1 MKQKKDEKINNSKNK
16 KKTFLRIFLFIL
28 IAIWAIIVFNFSSQ
42 NGGDSSGLSKKI
54 VELFTKNEET
64 INLVEPYVRKF
75 AHFSEYGL
83 RRSIIYIFIFNFII
97 FGIFIV
103 IKKFVSTILAEL
115 SSIFIFFST
124 IFTYYFHIIQ
134 SFL

>member
-28 IAIWAIIVFNFSSQ
+28 IFIWAFIVFNFSSQ
-42 NGGDSSGLSKKI
+42 DGGDSSGLSRKI

-83 RRSIIYIFIFNFII
+83 RRSIIYIFIFNI
-97 FGIFIV
+97 
-103 IKKFVSTILAEL
+103 
-115 SSIFIFFST
+115 
-124 IFTYYFHIIQ
+124 
-134 SFL
+134 